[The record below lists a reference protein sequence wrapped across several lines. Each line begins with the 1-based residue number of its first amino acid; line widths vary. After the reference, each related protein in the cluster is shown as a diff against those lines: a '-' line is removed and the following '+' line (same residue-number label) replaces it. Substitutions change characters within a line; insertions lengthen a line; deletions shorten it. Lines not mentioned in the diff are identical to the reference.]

1 MTVASGARLSVTSEA
16 LWLIA
21 ALAGI
26 SRLPSTLRV
35 RPADGAERADLST
48 HPGFEVLEQAEVWTG
63 TTLDP
68 DVEQWV
74 HILARPDIRVDIE
87 VDVPSKVSAQLLGP
101 APIFTP
107 SFDLATIQQ
116 SGTAAVAAYEELQQ
130 WRAQQPAQRVATLCR
145 RDGIWVAAT
154 RLWQSGSE
162 YTGIERDEV
171 DEIVVSLVGDRPI
184 GTTVAELLGKAAAA
198 QFRGLSI
205 QASVLNDIV
214 VQWQRDPD
222 TNIVAI
228 LVDHG
233 LTVEQAR
240 IVEAFADRSAV
251 RATVTAMQLRPGR
264 NEWAQRTMTVADT
277 VYGRV
282 VRSESGSGEQMWT
295 LIAPGTEHHISVAL
309 NEVLESLPSGR
320 NWAEYTKGQP

>member
-16 LWLIA
+16 LWLTA

-48 HPGFEVLEQAEVWTG
+48 HPGFEVLQQAGVWTG
-63 TTLDP
+63 TALDP
-68 DVEQWV
+68 DVEHWM
-74 HILARPDIRVDIE
+74 HTLARPDVRVDVE
-87 VDVPSKVSAQLLGP
+87 VDVPTKVSAQLLGP
-101 APIFTP
+101 APLFTP
-107 SFDLATIQQ
+107 SYDLTTIQQ
-116 SGTAAVAAYEELQQ
+116 SGTAAIAAYEELQQ

-162 YTGIERDEV
+162 HTGNDRDEV

-184 GTTVAELLGKAAAA
+184 ATTVAELLGSAGAA

-205 QASVLNDIV
+205 QFSVLNDIV
-214 VQWQRDPD
+214 SQWQRDPD
-222 TNIVAI
+222 TNIVAT

-240 IVEAFADRSAV
+240 IVEAVADRSAV

-264 NEWAQRTMTVADT
+264 NEWARRTMTVADT

-282 VRSESGSGEQMWT
+282 LRSESGSAEQVWT
-295 LIAPGTEHHISVAL
+295 LMAPGTDHHISVGL

-320 NWAEYTKGQP
+320 DWSEYTKAQP

>member
-16 LWLIA
+16 LWLTA

-48 HPGFEVLEQAEVWTG
+48 HPGFEVLQQAGIWTG
-63 TTLDP
+63 GALDP
-68 DVEQWV
+68 DVEQWM
-74 HILARPDIRVDIE
+74 HTLARPDIRVDVE
-87 VDVPSKVSAQLLGP
+87 VDVPTKVSAQLLGP
-101 APIFTP
+101 APLFTP
-107 SFDLATIQQ
+107 SYNLRTIQQ
-116 SGTAAVAAYEELQQ
+116 SGTAAVAAYQELQQ
-130 WRAQQPAQRVATLCR
+130 WLAQQPAQRVATLCR
-145 RDGIWVAAT
+145 RGGIWVAAT

-162 YTGIERDEV
+162 HTGTDRDEV

-184 GTTVAELLGKAAAA
+184 ATTVGELLGTATAA

-205 QASVLNDIV
+205 QLSVLNDIV
-214 VQWQRDPD
+214 SQWQRDPD
-222 TNIVAI
+222 TNIVAT

-251 RATVTAMQLRPGR
+251 RATVTAMQLRPGH

-282 VRSESGSGEQMWT
+282 LRRESGSAEQVWT
-295 LIAPGTEHHISVAL
+295 LMAPGTDHHIGVAL

-320 NWAEYTKGQP
+320 DWSDYTKGQP